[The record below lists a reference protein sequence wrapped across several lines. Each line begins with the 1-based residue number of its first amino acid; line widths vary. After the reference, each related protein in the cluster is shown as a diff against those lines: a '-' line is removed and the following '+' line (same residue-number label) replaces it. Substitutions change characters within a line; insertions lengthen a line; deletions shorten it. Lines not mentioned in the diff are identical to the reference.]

1 MGLSRRLAGLCLGAA
16 LLIGGWTDVQAQ
28 PRTRVMIY
36 TASEA
41 EELTALKAAIETDLP
56 DIEVQWVR
64 DSTGVITARL
74 MAERDSPRA
83 DMVFGLVASSL
94 LLLERMNLLESYRP
108 QGADGLKPAFQD
120 SSEPYSWTGLDAFV
134 VALCFNTEEAGKAN
148 IPKPESWG
156 DLTHPSLRNR
166 LVMPHP
172 ASSGTGFLIVSSW
185 IQIMGEEAAWRYME
199 ALHQNVALYTHSGS
213 APCVQAARGERVLG
227 ISFDM
232 RAARE
237 RTLGAPIDII
247 VPRDGVGWEMGALAI
262 MRGRAAPQ
270 AAAARRIADWATGR
284 SAQELFARFYG
295 IVGRPGVI
303 NVPPN
308 YPADA
313 ESRMI
318 RLDYTWMA
326 DNRDRILAEW
336 SKRFDSGT
344 PQGK

>member
-1 MGLSRRLAGLCLGAA
+1 MGFSCRLAALALGAT
-16 LLIGGWTDVQAQ
+16 LLIAGAADVGAQ
-28 PRTRVMIY
+28 SRTRVMVY
-36 TASEA
+36 TATET
-41 EELTALKAAIETDLP
+41 EELSALKAAIETDLP

-83 DMVFGLVASSL
+83 DMVFGLVTSSL
-94 LLLERMNLLESYRP
+94 LLLERMNLLEAYRP
-108 QGADGLKPAFQD
+108 QGAEGLKPAFQD
-120 SSEPYSWTGLDAFV
+120 TSEPYSWTGLDAFV
-134 VALCFNTEEAGKAN
+134 IALCFNTVEAGKAN

-156 DLTHPSLRNR
+156 DLIHPSLRSR

-172 ASSGTGFLIVSSW
+172 ASSGTGFLIVASW
-185 IQIMGEEAAWRYME
+185 IQIMGEDAAWRYME
-199 ALHQNVALYTHSGS
+199 ALDRNVSLYTHSGS
-213 APCVQAARGERVLG
+213 APCVQAARGERVIG

-237 RTLGAPIDII
+237 RSLGAPIDII

-262 MRGRAAPQ
+262 IRGRPPAQ

-284 SAQELFARFYG
+284 NANELFARFYG
-295 IVGRPGVI
+295 IVARPGIV

-308 YPADA
+308 YPTDA

-318 RLDYTWMA
+318 QLNYTWMA

-336 SKRFDSGT
+336 SKRFENRP
-344 PQGK
+344 PQRN

>member
-1 MGLSRRLAGLCLGAA
+1 MGLSHRLAGLCLGAA

-28 PRTRVMIY
+28 GRTRVMIY
-36 TASEA
+36 TASET

-94 LLLERMNLLESYRP
+94 LLLERMNLLETYRP
-108 QGADGLKPAFQD
+108 QGAERLKPAFQD
-120 SSEPYSWTGLDAFV
+120 TSEPYSWTGLDAFV
-134 VALCFNTEEAGKAN
+134 VALCFNTVEAGKAH
-148 IPKPESWG
+148 IPKPESWS

-199 ALHQNVALYTHSGS
+199 ALHRNVALYTHSGS

-237 RTLGAPIDII
+237 RSLGAPIDII

-295 IVGRPGVI
+295 IVGREGVI
-303 NVPPN
+303 NVPPH

-336 SKRFDSGT
+336 SKRFDSG
-344 PQGK
+344 PAQRN